1 MWPRF
6 LSYLGVHEH
15 WRRPLPERWWRT
27 DVLVALAAFG
37 LAVTLLQL
45 TAAITPRPIEQPLW
59 QQWTFLAVTSSTLVI
74 RRRWPALT
82 AVLACGVLFL
92 GGSWFP
98 VLGGQLST
106 QVLVF
111 VALYSALAWGRD
123 RQLIVG
129 VVVFV
134 HLCLLLWVVWA
145 FAVQSGVQRWME
157 ATEQP
162 AAPSDL
168 PLGMPVLLVAYTLLI
183 NLLYVDGAL
192 VVGNHAW
199 WSARR
204 AALLSAQKAQMEAQ
218 SEQMARQAVN
228 SERLRIAR
236 ELHDVVAHHVAA
248 IGVQAGAAR
257 RVLERKDAAAAKVPV
272 ATALQQVE
280 ESSRNAVTEM
290 RALLGTLRDAAAE
303 EGTLE
308 ESAAVAP
315 AAVAATATA
324 ATVSAAATAAD
335 RGQADATRAPA
346 SGPGVDGLEQLVE
359 QARATGLQVSFDE
372 ALDPALPR
380 AQIPTGASASLY
392 RVAQEALS
400 NVRAHSTATAARLTL
415 RTGRGRFDGAAAP
428 VPFAEIEV
436 VDDGRPRQGTSGTG
450 MGQLGMRERA
460 RSHGGF
466 VDIGPRPVGGYR
478 VRIRLP
484 LPLEA

>member
-6 LSYLGVHEH
+6 VSYLGVHED

-27 DVLVALAAFG
+27 DILVALAAFA

-74 RRRWPALT
+74 RRRWPVVT

-123 RQLIVG
+123 RQLMVG
-129 VVVFV
+129 VVAFV
-134 HLCLLLWVVWA
+134 HLCLLLWVVWE
-145 FAVQSGVQRWME
+145 FALHSGVERWME
-157 ATEQP
+157 MTEQP
-162 AAPSDL
+162 DPGSGG
-168 PLGMPVLLVAYTLLI
+168 PLSMPVLVVAFSLLV

-192 VVGNHAW
+192 VMGNHGW

-204 AALLSAQKAQMEAQ
+204 AALLAEQKAQLEAQ

-257 RVLERKDAAAAKVPV
+257 RVLERKDPVPAKEPVAAALV
-272 ATALQQVE
+272 QVE
-280 ESSRNAVTEM
+280 DSSRNAVTEM
-290 RALLGTLRDAAAE
+290 RALLGTLRDAASE

-308 ESAAVAP
+308 ESAAVAT
-315 AAVAATATA
+315 AAVAAVGRTE
-324 ATVSAAATAAD
+324 S
-335 RGQADATRAPA
+335 DATRSPA
-346 SGPGVDGLEQLVE
+346 SGPGVDGLPEL
-359 QARATGLQVSFDE
+359 ARQVAATGLQVSFDE
-372 ALDPALPR
+372 ALDPAVPR
-380 AQIPTGASASLY
+380 EQIPTGPSASLY

-415 RTGRGRFDGAAAP
+415 RTGHGRFDDSAEP

-484 LPLEA
+484 LRLEA